1 MVVVSQQLIADRL
14 YLTPQKMK
22 YYAIIVGGGAGT
34 RMKTEIPK
42 QFLPIGGKPVLF
54 YTIEAFAHSFF
65 KPEIILVVHPEYDN
79 YWKKLCKENNF
90 AVPHLLVAGG
100 NQRFDSVKNG
110 LKAVKG
116 KAIVA
121 VHDAVRPMVSNELI
135 TNAYKQAE
143 ATGTAVAAVNCSDS
157 VRQLHGEYSEAINRD
172 GIFFTQTPQTFRSD
186 ILKQAY
192 RQTYQPEFTDD
203 ASVVEKFGVKISLIA
218 GEKRNLKITFPE
230 DLLIAQLFL
239 DQLKKNNPH

>member
-1 MVVVSQQLIADRL
+1 
-14 YLTPQKMK
+14 MK
-22 YYAIIVGGGAGT
+22 YYAIIVGGGAGM

-42 QFLPIGGKPVLF
+42 QFLLLHGKPVLF

-65 KPEIILVVHPEYDN
+65 RPEIILVVHPQYHN

-110 LKAVKG
+110 LKSVKG

-121 VHDAVRPMVSNELI
+121 VHDAVRPLVSNELI

-143 ATGTAVAAVNCSDS
+143 AIGTAVAAVNCIDS
-157 VRQLHGEYSEAINRD
+157 IRQVQGEHSEALNRD
-172 GIFFTQTPQTFRSD
+172 GIYLVQTPQTFRSD

-192 RQTYQPEFTDD
+192 RQTYQPGFTDD
-203 ASVVEKFGVKISLIA
+203 ASVLEKSGVKVNLIP
-218 GEKRNLKITFPE
+218 GDKRNLKITFPE

-239 DQLKKNNPH
+239 HQLRK